1 MNPHT
6 DMEKFVRRSSLIF
19 PVNIKRFV
27 DKAHLRGADCIIM
40 DLEDSVPLNEKKA
53 ARELV
58 KDSIPIVGKGGGD
71 VSVRIN
77 FPIDQAVKD
86 LEASIW
92 PGLTC
97 IHLPKIESP
106 EEVLKIEK
114 LISDLE
120 IKRRIPQGTIQLA
133 IAVET
138 ALGVIRGYEI
148 ASSSPRIVTI
158 SVGAEDLTQ
167 QMGVKTSIEGHELW
181 YARSKI
187 LMDATAAGVQS
198 LGLIGADPF
207 AWREPEKIREA
218 AERSRNLG
226 FKGALSIHPVPIPY
240 LNEGFSVPEEEAR
253 FMQRALEAFEAG
265 LKEGTAS
272 VNFEGR
278 MIDIASA
285 ERCKKIINKVNVIN
299 EIEKRK
305 KKALEDPNSFEE
317 KLRER
322 IALVDKSS

>member
-120 IKRRIPQGTIQLA
+120 IKRRIPQSTTQLA

-253 FMQRALEAFEAG
+253 FMQRALDAFEAG

-285 ERCKKIINKVNVIN
+285 ERCKKIINKVNAIN

-305 KKALEDPNSFEE
+305 KKALEDPNSLEE

-322 IALVDKSS
+322 IALADTSS